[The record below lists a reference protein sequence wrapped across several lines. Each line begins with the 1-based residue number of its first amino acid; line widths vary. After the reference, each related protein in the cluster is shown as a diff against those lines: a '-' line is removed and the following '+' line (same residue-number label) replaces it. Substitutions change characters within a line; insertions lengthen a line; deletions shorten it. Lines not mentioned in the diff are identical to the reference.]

1 MWSWRYKRSVQISRW
16 RIKKVQARH
25 FWGCLGLQSW
35 VQPRKKGVLLWCN
48 EGQTSG
54 KVRKDERS
62 LCLQENKK
70 QRRLNSRCLEL
81 LYCMITVKIQDT
93 STNYLVA
100 TLLGLPNWY
109 RFLSIDC
116 CLEKYFLPNFASD
129 YQTFIEIN
137 DHFNVYFIHLPP
149 CIERMGTL
157 Y

>member
-1 MWSWRYKRSVQISRW
+1 M
-16 RIKKVQARH
+16 QARH

-48 EGQTSG
+48 EGQISG

-62 LCLQENKK
+62 LCLQENEK
-70 QRRLNSRCLEL
+70 QRRLNSHCLEL

-100 TLLGLPNWY
+100 TLLGL
-109 RFLSIDC
+109 SI
-116 CLEKYFLPNFASD
+116 LATKLISVFINRLLFGKHLLPNFASD

-137 DHFNVYFIHLPP
+137 DHFNVYFIHLSP
-149 CIERMGTL
+149 CIKRMGNL
-157 Y
+157 YSTYLKKTH